1 MAAGG
6 AGAWAGV
13 VGGGL
18 AGCEAAFQAARRGV
32 RVLLAEMRPA
42 RGTPAHRTDRLAE
55 LVCSNSLRGDSPTNA
70 VGLLKREMAALD
82 SLIIGCAREAAVPAG
97 GALAVDRE
105 RFAQAV
111 TDAVTRHPR
120 IVVERR
126 EITELPDGPVVVAT
140 GPLTSPALHQA
151 LERLLG
157 EGALAFYDAIAPIV
171 AADSLDGSRL
181 FRASRYDKGGRDH
194 YLNAPMDRSAYEAFV
209 AALLA
214 AEKQPF
220 RSFELE
226 DIRYFEGCLPIEV
239 MAERGLDTL
248 RFGPMKPVG
257 LADPATGRRPYAVVQ
272 LRQDDLA
279 RLALGHGDELV
290 AIHHE
295 VQLAHLDRGRRRGR
309 YARAHPGAEVAVA
322 EHVVASP
329 AHPLTVPGLQVR
341 QQSVEGGLLTQFVH
355 EQAPSVVADDEI
367 QVATLLEQR
376 RNRAGSVERAAC
388 AGDGYRVARRAG
400 RSEWGFS
407 GHRWTPPSWRSTGY
421 RPSRSGQTPSSR
433 ARGRRPGRAGRAEVP
448 PAQQPVHAVPA
459 RLLDR
464 LPPALHPAGRVQWRV
479 FPLLKPV

>member
-1 MAAGG
+1 V
-6 AGAWAGV
+6 WDIDVNEPVLV

-18 AGCEAAFQAARRGV
+18 AGSEAAWQLASSGV
-32 RVLLAEMRPA
+32 DVVMAEMRPV
-42 RGTPAHRTDRLAE
+42 RPTPVHRSDRLAE

-126 EITELPDGPVVVAT
+126 EITELPDGPTVVAT

-171 AADSLDGSRL
+171 VADSLDGSRL
-181 FRASRYDKGGRDH
+181 FRASRYGKGGSDD
-194 YLNAPMDRSAYEAFV
+194 YLNAAMDRVQYEAFV

-220 RSFELE
+220 KAFELE

-257 LADPATGRRPYAVVQ
+257 LADPATGRRPHAVVQ

-279 RLALGHGDELV
+279 AEHWNIVGFQTKLKEAEQARVFRTIPGLEQARFVRFGM
-290 AIHHE
+290 IHRNTF
-295 VQLAHLDRGRRRGR
+295 LNAPAHLDPLLRLQQESAIRVAGQLTGVEGYVESAATGLIAARTLAAELAGGSPQPPPPDTACGGLVRHLTERSPSGFQPANVSWGLIATPPELAAIRSRRERR
-309 YARAHPGAEVAVA
+309 ERHA
-322 EHVVASP
+322 EHALASI
-329 AHPLTVPGLQVR
+329 A
-341 QQSVEGGLLTQFVH
+341 
-355 EQAPSVVADDEI
+355 AWA
-367 QVATLLEQR
+367 ATLRE
-376 RNRAGSVERAAC
+376 AA
-388 AGDGYRVARRAG
+388 RE
-400 RSEWGFS
+400 S
-407 GHRWTPPSWRSTGY
+407 
-421 RPSRSGQTPSSR
+421 
-433 ARGRRPGRAGRAEVP
+433 
-448 PAQQPVHAVPA
+448 
-459 RLLDR
+459 
-464 LPPALHPAGRVQWRV
+464 
-479 FPLLKPV
+479 